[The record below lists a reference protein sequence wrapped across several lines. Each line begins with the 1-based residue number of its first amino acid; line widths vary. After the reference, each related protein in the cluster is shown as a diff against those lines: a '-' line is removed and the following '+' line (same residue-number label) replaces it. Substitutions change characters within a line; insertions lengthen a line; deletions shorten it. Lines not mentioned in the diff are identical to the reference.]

1 MPIAPSRLPAP
12 AVSWLVDSSPF
23 SVQVGVGP
31 DSVLG
36 CLGSSVSSCLISSC
50 LRLRYKVVELSL
62 RRRIVIVTTLGG
74 IDYLGTRSD
83 KSSLEINAQPP
94 PEGETEDRVD
104 SCAAASYATSC
115 SDVNSQASKARHG
128 RSRHKLTL
136 TMAHR
141 LDLTRRSIRI
151 VVSSEA

>member
-50 LRLRYKVVELSL
+50 LRLRLRYKVVEVSF
-62 RRRIVIVTTLGG
+62 RRRIVIVATSGG
-74 IDYLGTRSD
+74 YFGTRSD
-83 KSSLEINAQPP
+83 KSSREINAQPP

-115 SDVNSQASKARHG
+115 SDVNNQASKARHG